1 MALFSIRISDVEV
14 NWLTLAFPDKL
25 EKEFIND
32 YLDKSLIHTR
42 VALLLAIFFY
52 GIFGVLDA
60 WLVPN
65 DKYSFWFIRFA
76 VFIPFTALIA
86 FLSLSNKFKNYLQL
100 ANASVVLLAGI
111 GIIWMIKIAPLQV
124 SYSYYAGL
132 ILVLFFGYTF
142 FKLRFIW
149 ATLTGW
155 MIVVAYEFTAIFLS
169 DTPITV
175 MINNNF
181 FFLAGNLLGMFACYS
196 IEFYLRK
203 EFIQS
208 RLLENEKAKVNA
220 VNLQLENRVAE
231 RTSQLVIMNKNLQK
245 QIAERKRSTEALRM
259 SEEKYRTILESMQ
272 EGYFEVDLSGKL
284 KFFNKSAADI
294 LDYSTREMAELDYRD
309 FTSKDT
315 AKEMYAVFNKLY
327 TQGKQVDVMDYSVIR
342 KDGTKRILSM
352 STSLIRDLEGKPV
365 GFRGV
370 ARDDTARI
378 RAEEQIREMNEE
390 LEHRVT
396 LRTAQLNEAN
406 EALQKSL
413 ETVKQTQDR
422 LVQTE
427 KMASLGSLVA
437 GVAHEINTPVG
448 IGVTASSLLED
459 KTEQINRLF
468 DSGDMKRSD
477 LEKYLKAADDA
488 SSSILSNLNR
498 AADLIRS
505 FKQVAVDQS
514 NEERRLFGVKEYINN
529 VLLSLRPKLKKT
541 KHRVSV
547 ECNAD
552 IKINSYPGAFSQIL
566 TNLVMNSL
574 LHGFSGIEQGEIRI
588 KFVQNGAEYILEF
601 QDNGVGMDE
610 NTRQD
615 IFEPFFT
622 TKRTSGGTGLGMY
635 IVFNIVTQTLNGKI
649 VCESELGEGTFFTI
663 KIPSNQETT
672 NG

>member
-1 MALFSIRISDVEV
+1 MALFSIVISDVKV

-25 EKEFIND
+25 EKDFIDD
-32 YLDKSLIHTR
+32 YLEKSIVHTR

-60 WLVPN
+60 WLVPD
-65 DKYSFWFIRFA
+65 DKHSFWFIRFA
-76 VFIPFTALIA
+76 VFIPFTTLITL
-86 FLSLSNKFKNYLQL
+86 LSFSSKFKNYIQL
-100 ANASVVLLAGI
+100 ANSSVVLLAGI
-111 GIIWMIKIAPLQV
+111 GIIWMIMIAPLPV

-155 MIVVAYEFTAIFLS
+155 MIVVAYEFTAVFLS

-196 IEFYLRK
+196 IEYYLRK

-220 VNLQLENRVAE
+220 VNLELENRVAE

-245 QIAERKRSTEALRM
+245 QIAERKRSTEALRL

-284 KFFNKSAADI
+284 TFFNKSAADI
-294 LDYSTREMAELDYRD
+294 LDYSPREMADLDYRD
-309 FTSKDT
+309 FTSQET
-315 AKEMYAVFNKLY
+315 ANKMYAVFNKLY
-327 TQGKQVDVMDYSVIR
+327 THGKPVDVMDYSVIR
-342 KDGTKRILSM
+342 KDGTKRMLSM
-352 STSLIRDLEGKPV
+352 STSLIRDLQGNPS

-378 RAEEQIREMNEE
+378 RAEEKIRDMNEE
-390 LEHRVT
+390 LEQRVT
-396 LRTAQLNEAN
+396 IRTAQLNEAN
-406 EALQKSL
+406 QALQMSL
-413 ETVKQTQDR
+413 ATVKKTQDR

-459 KTEQINRLF
+459 KTQHINSLF
-468 DSGDMKRSD
+468 DAGEMKRSD
-477 LEKYLKAADDA
+477 LEKYLKAANDA
-488 SSSILSNLNR
+488 STSILSNLNR

-514 NEERRLFGVKEYINN
+514 NEERRLFSVKDYINN

-541 KHRVSV
+541 KHQVKV
-547 ECNAD
+547 ECHKD

-566 TNLVMNSL
+566 TNLVMNAL
-574 LHGFSGIEQGEIRI
+574 LHGFRGIEQGEIRI
-588 KFVQNGAEYILEF
+588 KFEQNDAGYTLEF

-610 NTRQD
+610 KTRKD

-649 VCESELGEGTFFTI
+649 LCESEPGRGTFFTI
-663 KIPSNQETT
+663 KIPSEQEAT